1 MTSLDLEAIKARAQA
16 ATPGP
21 WRVGANFIDNL
32 TPDKDEYDVVVD
44 VWTMDPSGDA
54 ELEMSDDDKA
64 FIEGMDPTTTLALV
78 EKIEQLQDAWS
89 EAVTSGEWATFQ
101 LEEARDRLAI
111 TDDMVERAALAIA
124 EVDEWPTNE
133 ELGGGPTGTRDDEFR
148 DEHIDMAR
156 AALEA
161 VLGASNEPRR
171 NRCPHRLTDGVAY

>member
-1 MTSLDLEAIKARAQA
+1 MTDMDLEAIKARARA

-21 WRVGANFIDNL
+21 WRVGANFIDNF

-54 ELEMSDDDKA
+54 EFEMSDEDKA

-78 EKIEQLQDAWS
+78 ERIERLQAAWM
-89 EAVTSGEWATFQ
+89 EAVTSDLWATFQ
-101 LEEARDRLAI
+101 LEELRDRLTI
-111 TDDMVERAALAIA
+111 TDEMIERAALAIA

-133 ELGGGPTGTRDDEFR
+133 ELGGNLTGTRDEEFR
-148 DEHIDMAR
+148 DQYIDMAR

-161 VLGASNEPRR
+161 ALGGHE
-171 NRCPHRLTDGVAY
+171 